1 MEPFCILSR
10 MKVWEELL
18 DEEGRDGGCRRN
30 AMFAPR
36 AGVPRRL
43 KAQRGGIPCIR
54 IDSVDGINQRLFLQR
69 FSNDTGVLL

>member
-1 MEPFCILSR
+1 MLCMEPLCILSR

-43 KAQRGGIPCIR
+43 KARRGVPGMSMGSI
-54 IDSVDGINQRLFLQR
+54 SVPSLSHSPPTPLW
-69 FSNDTGVLL
+69 